1 MSLLKDAFCAVVV
14 ALALSCMS
22 VQDVAAQAADSES
35 AVAAA
40 KKRGR
45 LIVGVKYDFPPFG
58 FVDEKRQVVG
68 FEVDIARELAANLL
82 GKPDAVELVE
92 VSGPN
97 RIPFLVTGK
106 VDLVIATLSITPERA
121 KTISFSEP
129 FYTGGYTIMVAKDRS
144 DIKGLSDL
152 SGKRVVMTR
161 GSTAEPL
168 LNKLN
173 PPPQQLLKMEQI
185 SELYSVMQ
193 TGRADA
199 GVQDIALLQPFVSS
213 HPEYKLVGGLLN
225 EEPWGVGI
233 RKDDRETVKWVND
246 ALEQMRKAGKF
257 DALRKKWGLG

>member
-1 MSLLKDAFCAVVV
+1 MSMFKAVSRAAVLV
-14 ALALSCMS
+14 LALIG
-22 VQDVAAQAADSES
+22 VAVPNATAQSSDSDS
-35 AVAAA
+35 SVAAA

-82 GKPDAVELVE
+82 GNRDAVELVE

-129 FYTGGYTIMVAKDRS
+129 FYTGGYTIMVAKDRG

-173 PPPQQLLKMEQI
+173 PAPQQVLKMEQI
-185 SELYSVMQ
+185 SELFSVMQ

-199 GVQDIALLQPFVSS
+199 AVQDIALLQPFVSK

-233 RKDDRETVKWVND
+233 RKDDRDTIKWVNE
-246 ALEQMRKAGKF
+246 ALAQMRKEGKF
-257 DALRKKWGLG
+257 DALLKKWGLS

>member
-1 MSLLKDAFCAVVV
+1 MSMLKAALHAAVL
-14 ALALSCMS
+14 ALALTCMA
-22 VQDVAAQAADSES
+22 VQEVAAQPADSDS
-35 AVAAA
+35 AIAAA

-68 FEVDIARELAANLL
+68 FEVDIARELAAKLL
-82 GKPDAVELVE
+82 GSRDAVDLVE

-144 DIKGLSDL
+144 EIKGLADL

-168 LNKLN
+168 LSKLN
-173 PPPQQLLKMEQI
+173 PPPQQILKMEQI

-199 GVQDIALLQPFVSS
+199 AVQDIALLQPFVSS
-213 HPEYKLVGGLLN
+213 HPEYRLVGGLLN

-233 RKDDRETVKWVND
+233 RKDDRDTVKWVD
-246 ALEQMRKAGKF
+246 EALAQMRKEGKF
-257 DALRKKWGLG
+257 DALLKKWGLG

>member
-1 MSLLKDAFCAVVV
+1 MSILKSVCCAAVLF
-14 ALALSCMS
+14 LAMAG
-22 VQDVAAQAADSES
+22 VIAEDVAAQAVDSQS

-58 FVDEKRQVVG
+58 YVDEKRQVVG

-82 GKPDAVELVE
+82 GSRDAVELVE

-129 FYTGGYTIMVAKDRS
+129 FYTGGYTIMVPKDS
-144 DIKGLSDL
+144 EIKGLADL
-152 SGKRVVMTR
+152 SGKRVVLTR
-161 GSTAEPL
+161 GATAEAL
-168 LNKLN
+168 VNKLN
-173 PPPQQLLKMEQI
+173 PPPQQVLKMEQI
-185 SELYSVMQ
+185 SELFSVMQ
-193 TGRADA
+193 AGRADA
-199 GVQDIALLQPFVSS
+199 AIQDVALLQPFVSS

-225 EEPWGVGI
+225 EEPWGVGM
-233 RKDDRETVKWVND
+233 RKDDHETVKWVND
-246 ALEQMRKAGKF
+246 SLAQMRKSGTF
-257 DALRKKWGLG
+257 DALLKKWGLK

>member
-1 MSLLKDAFCAVVV
+1 MSTFKSFIYAAVLFG
-14 ALALSCMS
+14 ALACG
-22 VQDVAAQAADSES
+22 VQDAVAQATDSGS

-40 KKRGR
+40 KKRGH

-68 FEVDIARELAANLL
+68 FEVDLARELAASLL
-82 GKPDAVELVE
+82 GSRDAIELVE

-129 FYTGGYTIMVAKDRS
+129 FYTGGYTIMVGKDRS
-144 DIKGLSDL
+144 DIKGLADL

-161 GSTAEPL
+161 GATAEVL
-168 LNKLN
+168 LTKLD

-185 SELYSVMQ
+185 SELFSVMQ
-193 TGRADA
+193 AGRADA
-199 GVQDIALLQPFVSS
+199 AVQDVALLQPFVSK

-233 RKDDRETVKWVND
+233 RKDDRETVTWVND
-246 ALEQMRKAGKF
+246 SLARFRQSGKI
-257 DALRKKWGLG
+257 DEWMKKWGLH

>member
-1 MSLLKDAFCAVVV
+1 MSLLKRLVHAAVLML
-14 ALALSCMS
+14 ALACI
-22 VQDVAAQAADSES
+22 VAQDAHAQAADSS
-35 AVAAA
+35 IAAA

-68 FEVDIARELAANLL
+68 FEVDIARELAEKLL
-82 GKPDAVELVE
+82 GSRDAVDLVE

-129 FYTGGYTIMVAKDRS
+129 FYTGGYTIMVAKDRN
-144 DIKGLSDL
+144 DIKGLAEL

-168 LNKLN
+168 ITKLE
-173 PPPQQLLKMEQI
+173 PPPQQVLKMEQI
-185 SELYSVMQ
+185 SELYSVIQ

-199 GVQDIALLQPFVSS
+199 AVQDIALLQPFVSS
-213 HPEYKLVGGLLN
+213 HPDYKLVGGLLN

-233 RKDDRETVKWVND
+233 RKDDNETVKWVND
-246 ALEQMRKAGKF
+246 ALGEMRKSGKL